1 MNRNRS
7 ETCTNKLISY
17 YNPALQTHSFLPCH
31 NIILQRNGGS
41 GFWTVAGVSVPSKIV
56 LVLCKLEI
64 HIYIHRLRNSYT
76 HIKVRRFIIVIHNI
90 MSRAFYPP
98 DTLSKDDIRTIADVR
113 REIWTNSMRGLGVG
127 SLTGYTLYS
136 IASIGHYRWKL
147 WKLSPNMLSKN
158 MAFLSVLLGGA
169 IGSFVMSVT
178 TGQNEVHNLHPI
190 FTIGAFNRK
199 KLQEEEEEDDET
211 VSTHLTLKELSIL
224 RQQEQQQQP
233 SDNSSAPVDRTQLER
248 NRLYRR
254 ATLTKK
260 MEAQGNRS
268 NHQNIPS
275 TSSSSSSSSTVS
287 TFDTTTPTVEADG
300 RLLSDQEVKKSIPQQ
315 R

>member
-1 MNRNRS
+1 M
-7 ETCTNKLISY
+7 
-17 YNPALQTHSFLPCH
+17 
-31 NIILQRNGGS
+31 QRNGGS
-41 GFWTVAGVSVPSKIV
+41 GFWTVVANESCTSQ
-56 LVLCKLEI
+56 LEI
-64 HIYIHRLRNSYT
+64 HIYILHRLRNTYT
-76 HIKVRRFIIVIHNI
+76 HIKVRIFIIVIHNI

-199 KLQEEEEEDDET
+199 KLQEEEEDET

-224 RQQEQQQQP
+224 RQQEQP

-275 TSSSSSSSSTVS
+275 TSTSSSTVS

>member
-1 MNRNRS
+1 M
-7 ETCTNKLISY
+7 
-17 YNPALQTHSFLPCH
+17 
-31 NIILQRNGGS
+31 QRNGGS

-76 HIKVRRFIIVIHNI
+76 HIKVPIFIIIIVIHNI

-275 TSSSSSSSSTVS
+275 TSSSTVS